1 MFDHYIYGNQNA
13 VELYARRVPFA
24 LRSLDELRAAIPR
37 LREQFG
43 WVQEL
48 PVAWMRDL
56 DHYLV
61 TLGRFQAEALEGK
74 APFEIWRHVLAVNEH
89 GAQYFLPNI
98 AISIAQ
104 GTIYRVLHGLL
115 KLAIGPADADVLFD
129 HLMAWCETKTGQ
141 INKELFELAL
151 LARKEGVLAGLIRES
166 ASRELMARDALAGFP
181 EFNA

>member
-1 MFDHYIYGNQNA
+1 
-13 VELYARRVPFA
+13 
-24 LRSLDELRAAIPR
+24 LRAAIPR

-61 TLGRFQAEALEGK
+61 TLGRFQAEALEGRT
-74 APFEIWRHVLAVNEH
+74 PLEIWRHVLAVNEH

-104 GTIYRVLHGLL
+104 GSICVLHGLL
-115 KLAIGPADADVLFD
+115 KLAIAPADADGLFD
-129 HLMAWCETKTGQ
+129 HLMAWCETRRGKST
-141 INKELFELAL
+141 
-151 LARKEGVLAGLIRES
+151 RS
-166 ASRELMARDALAGFP
+166 CSRWRYHPADPALAGRITD
-181 EFNA
+181 ESKALLQQVC